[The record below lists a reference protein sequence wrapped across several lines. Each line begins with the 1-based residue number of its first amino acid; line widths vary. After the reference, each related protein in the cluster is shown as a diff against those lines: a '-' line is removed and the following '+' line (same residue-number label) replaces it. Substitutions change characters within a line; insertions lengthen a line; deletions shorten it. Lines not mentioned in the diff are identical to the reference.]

1 VELLMGK
8 DEKSLHVQ
16 KVEPS

>member
-1 VELLMGK
+1 MGK